1 MDDTPYR
8 LAYEASVRAIE
19 DQARVLEDLRSR
31 ASTLVA
37 AAALVTG
44 FLGQE
49 ALTRASE
56 IEPLSWAG
64 LAIASFIATAVAAF
78 VILWPV
84 HVRFSVSAT
93 EIIEILDQREAAAA
107 PVEAREALTEIATRL
122 ELMYDE
128 NSRRIQFLLWIFR
141 AAIVFLSIEVAAWT
155 VAIWRL

>member
-1 MDDTPYR
+1 M
-8 LAYEASVRAIE
+8 
-19 DQARVLEDLRSR
+19 
-31 ASTLVA
+31 
-37 AAALVTG
+37 
-44 FLGQE
+44 
-49 ALTRASE
+49 
-56 IEPLSWAG
+56 
-64 LAIASFIATAVAAF
+64 
-78 VILWPV
+78 ILWPV